1 MISGGNW
8 IARLQASGVGGQ
20 LALLVLPVAVVL
32 VAVLP
37 LALLLDGRPGAIA
50 AVSAAVVCLVPSA
63 IVLSIAAQLHGPHKG
78 LLALTVGMI
87 TRLGL
92 ALTACVV
99 VQARGGA
106 LAETGFAFYV
116 VAFYMVTLAAD
127 TFLLARQID
136 LKPAPAGEPTRH
148 GR

>member
-1 MISGGNW
+1 MISGGHW
-8 IARLQASGVGGQ
+8 IARLQAFGVGGQ
-20 LALLVLPVAVVL
+20 LALLVLPVIFVL

-37 LALLLDGRPGAIA
+37 LAILLDGRHGATA
-50 AVSAAVVCLVPSA
+50 AVSAAIVCLVPSA
-63 IVLSIAAQLHGPHKG
+63 IVLLFAARLHGPHKC
-78 LLALTVGMI
+78 LLALTVGMT

-99 VQARGGA
+99 FHARGGA

-116 VAFYMVTLAAD
+116 VAFYMVALAAD
-127 TFLLARQID
+127 TLLLARQID
-136 LKPAPAGEPTRH
+136 LKQSSAGQPTRH